1 LRGAI
6 ERAAQARQRG
16 IRPQL
21 AAIGAGIKMQQR
33 VSDPVAD
40 GARRVVADKTLEIP
54 DSLNERGT
62 TNKRHSTRPGS
73 ELASECRR
81 PIGRDCLAIANTAAK
96 I

>member
-6 ERAAQARQRG
+6 ERAARARRLG

-73 ELASECRR
+73 ELAPECRM